1 MSRIYSQS
9 LLRRWP
15 QNFRSTSTSHQHPR
29 KISAKGKTGR
39 AFQNSTVKAKAENN
53 EEKGKM
59 GKEKEE
65 GRGEK
70 NRGRERERKRDPETI
85 SMSNKSQSV

>member
-15 QNFRSTSTSHQHPR
+15 QSFRSTSTSHQHPR

-39 AFQNSTVKAKAENN
+39 AFQKSTVKAKAENN
-53 EEKGKM
+53 EEGKM
-59 GKEKEE
+59 GREKKE

-70 NRGRERERKRDPETI
+70 NRGRERERKRSRNNFNE
-85 SMSNKSQSV
+85 